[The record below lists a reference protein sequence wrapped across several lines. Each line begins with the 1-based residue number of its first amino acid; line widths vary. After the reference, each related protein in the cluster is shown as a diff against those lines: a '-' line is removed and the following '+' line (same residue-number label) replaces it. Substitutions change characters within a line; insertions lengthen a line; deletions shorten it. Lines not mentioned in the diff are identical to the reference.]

1 MMSVGL
7 LVITDGRGE
16 YLERMLPT
24 LGDTAAMEAVVVD
37 DSGDPEYNHWLRT
50 IVPVS
55 WHVTPT
61 EPRRGLTGALDT
73 GWREMW
79 HRDVNYVFH
88 VEEDFTFPT
97 PPPVADMIY
106 VLAAN
111 PDIAQVV
118 LKRQPWSPEEQ
129 AAGGIIECHPD
140 DYQPRAG
147 WVQHHRIFSLN
158 PCLYPAWVM
167 QYGAEQES
175 LNDSSTPERAS
186 RSTATKTTR
195 PAVSTSVP
203 VGARHGFCDRH
214 PGCWW
219 ARPRR
224 SRRRRRPGRHSA
236 LS

>member
-167 QYGAEQES
+167 QYGAEGAEAGI
-175 LNDSSTPERAS
+175 TERLLDAGKS
-186 RSTATKTTR
+186 FAFYGHKDDPPRCIHI
-195 PAVSTSVP
+195 
-203 VGARHGFCDRH
+203 GAR
-214 PGCWW
+214 
-219 ARPRR
+219 R
-224 SRRRRRPGRHSA
+224 SPSWV
-236 LS
+236 L